1 MKITYRIPSK
11 KVPYGYVEMVDE
23 NATMPQ
29 PDELAQWYA
38 NFISQYQAA
47 EVAAF
52 EQPTKVAKPKPVPE
66 DDIND
71 IASDLIKDGLGA
83 TELSPEEAA
92 KPWNKTGS
100 GSMDGYETDEPT
112 TSKAWEESKAEP
124 SVDDTDW
131 DF

>member
-1 MKITYRIPSK
+1 MQITYRIPSK
-11 KVPYGYVEMVDE
+11 KVPYGFVEMVDE

-29 PDELAQWYA
+29 PDELARWYA
-38 NFISQYQAA
+38 NFISEYQAA

-52 EQPTKVAKPKPVPE
+52 EQSTKVAKPKAKPAPE

-71 IASDLIKDGLGA
+71 VASDLIKDGLGA

-92 KPWNKTGS
+92 APWTKTGQ
-100 GSMDGYETDEPT
+100 PT
-112 TSKAWEESKAEP
+112 TSKAWEDPTSAPAEDGP
-124 SVDDTDW
+124 DW